1 MSFTRNLSPSEPT
14 GERRELA
21 RLIGRIQA
29 LRTELGE
36 LRLHAAGS
44 PEVRAKERRLEQ
56 LRWRLAATARR
67 AAAAGSGAAA

>member
-14 GERRELA
+14 GKRRELA

-44 PEVRAKERRLEQ
+44 QEVRAKERRLEQ
-56 LRWRLAATARR
+56 LRWRLAATARS
-67 AAAAGSGAAA
+67 AAADSSRAGA